1 MPETSSKSCYSR
13 ILDYTFMSV
22 KKMSGDY
29 KKLFKKRDFPVPLYD
44 IDLQLATDDELI
56 QLSRESGIGLSLEE
70 MKRVQEHFIEKGRNP
85 TDIELEALGQAWS
98 EHCCYK
104 SSKVILKEHVF
115 GIDAP
120 QNILVIS
127 EDAGVVEFDSEHAYV
142 VALES
147 HNHPSAIE
155 PYGGAATGI
164 GGIVRDVVCMGAQPV
179 AFIDPLFFGP
189 LDYPFGKLAKG
200 VRHPKYLF
208 SGVVA
213 GIRDYGNRIGIP
225 TTTGMVYFH
234 EGYVG
239 NCIVNVGCVGI
250 AKKEHIIRSRVKE
263 PGNLYV
269 LLGGRTGRDG
279 IHGVTFASAELTEV
293 SETESR
299 GAVQL
304 GDPITKEPTIHA
316 CLEANEK
323 GLLEGM
329 KDLGGGGLS
338 CVVGEM
344 ALAAGFGAEVQLTKV
359 PLKEEDM
366 SPWEIWVSE
375 SQERMMFAVKP
386 ENLDEVLYI
395 CKKWDVEANVV
406 GKVIPEKTL
415 RVLWGEEEIFEMD
428 LEFLTGGPV
437 YCRPYEI
444 SKRMEKIKESI
455 PPTPENLDDILLRLL
470 GTQNIANKEWVIRV
484 YDHTVRGNTVVTPL
498 QGKIGKQSHGDSAVI
513 KPLEHSFRG
522 MALTSDVNP
531 SLLEIDPY
539 WGACSIIDETCRNL
553 VAVGAQPH
561 SLADCLNF
569 GNPEKPSQLGDFYE
583 AVRGLGDCAKAL
595 GVPYVSGNVSFY
607 NESGRSAV
615 PPTPTILGVGI
626 VDDIRKCVTSDLKKK
641 GNPIY
646 LIGETKSELGGSA
659 YLSLVGGQSKTV
671 PKVDFNVLAKSI
683 RSLLAAIN
691 KGIIASC
698 HDLSDGG
705 LGVCISEMVLGG
717 DIGAKLDIANLA
729 EIRSDFKL
737 FSESNTRWI
746 VEVKRGKESEFE
758 EIMDVP
764 FFRIGTVGG
773 TKLIVK
779 DNDKSL
785 LDLDIG
791 KIRSAWNDTLWK
803 LMG

>member
-1 MPETSSKSCYSR
+1 
-13 ILDYTFMSV
+13 
-22 KKMSGDY
+22 MSGEDY
-29 KKLFKKRDFPVPLYD
+29 KKLFIKKDLGVPVFE
-44 IDLQLATDDELI
+44 IDLEKASDSELEE
-56 QLSRESGIGLSLEE
+56 LSFKSGIGLSLQE
-70 MKRVQEHFIEKGRNP
+70 MNRIRDHFKEKGRNP

-104 SSKVILKEHVF
+104 SSKVLLKEHVF
-115 GIDAP
+115 GIEAP

-127 EDAGVVEFDSEHAYV
+127 EDAGVVEFDDEHAYV

-164 GGIVRDVVCMGAQPV
+164 GGIVRDVVCMGAQPI

-189 LDYPFGKLAKG
+189 LDYPYEKLAKG
-200 VRHPKYLF
+200 VKHPKYLF

-250 AKKEHIIRSRVKE
+250 AKKGQIIRSRVKE

-279 IHGVTFASAELTEV
+279 IHGVTFASAELTEA
-293 SETESR
+293 SESESR

-304 GDPITKEPTIHA
+304 GDPITKEPTIHV
-316 CLEANEK
+316 CLEANDK
-323 GLLEGM
+323 GLLDGM

-344 ALAAGFGAEVQLTKV
+344 ALAAGFGAEVQLEKV

-386 ENLDEVLYI
+386 ENLDVVLYI
-395 CKKWDVEANVV
+395 CKKWDVEANVI
-406 GKVIPEKTL
+406 GKVIPEKIL
-415 RVLWGEEEIFEMD
+415 RVFWDGQKIFEMD

-444 SKRMEKIKESI
+444 KKIEEKILESI
-455 PPTPENLDDILLRLL
+455 PPEPKNLGEILLKLL
-470 GTQNIANKEWVIRV
+470 ASQNIANKEWVIRL
-484 YDHTVRGNTVVTPL
+484 YDHEVRGNTVIKPL
-498 QGKIGKQSHGDSAVI
+498 QGKIGKQSHGDAAVL
-513 KPLEHSFRG
+513 KPLEHSYRG

-531 SLLEIDPY
+531 SFMAIEPY

-553 VAVGAQPH
+553 VAVGANPH
-561 SLADCLNF
+561 SFADCLNF
-569 GNPEKPSQLGDFYE
+569 GNPEKPTQLGDFHE

-607 NESGRSAV
+607 NESGTSAV

-626 VDDIRKCVTSDLKKK
+626 IDDVRKCVTVDFKRK

-646 LIGETKSELGGSA
+646 LIGETKSEMGGSA
-659 YLSLVGGQSKTV
+659 YLNLLGGESAIV
-671 PKVDFNVLAKSI
+671 PRVDFEVLKSSI
-683 RSLLAAIN
+683 KSLLKVID
-691 KGIIASC
+691 KGLISAC
-698 HDLSDGG
+698 HDISDGG
-705 LGVCISEMVLGG
+705 LGVTIAEMCIGG
-717 DIGAKLDIANLA
+717 DVGAEVNISKIAELRRDI
-729 EIRSDFKL
+729 KL
-737 FSESNTRWI
+737 FSESNTRWL
-746 VEVKRGKESEFE
+746 VEVKEGKENEFR
-758 EIMDVP
+758 EIMVVP
-764 FFRIGTVGG
+764 HFRIGSVGG
-773 TKLIVK
+773 TRLII
-779 DNDKSL
+779 NDQEEILIDMDVSEVR
-785 LDLDIG
+785 
-791 KIRSAWNDTLWK
+791 RSWNDSIWK

>member
-1 MPETSSKSCYSR
+1 MRVAAMGDEGYKRLFTKVD
-13 ILDYTFMSV
+13 LDV
-22 KKMSGDY
+22 
-29 KKLFKKRDFPVPLYD
+29 PVYN
-44 IDLQLATDDELI
+44 IDLESASDSELE
-56 QLSRESGIGLSLEE
+56 QLSQESGIGLSLEE
-70 MKRVQEHFIEKGRNP
+70 MQNVRDHFKEKGRNP

-115 GIDAP
+115 GIEAP

-127 EDAGVVEFDSEHAYV
+127 EDAGVVEFDDDHAYV

-189 LDYPFGKLAKG
+189 LDYPYDKLAKG
-200 VRHPKYLF
+200 VKHPKYLF

-250 AKKEHIIRSRVKE
+250 AKKDHIIRSRVKE
-263 PGNLYV
+263 PGNVYV

-279 IHGVTFASAELTEV
+279 IHGVTFASAELTAA
-293 SETESR
+293 SEMESR

-304 GDPITKEPTIHA
+304 GDPITKEPTIHV

-323 GLLEGM
+323 GLLDGM

-344 ALAAGFGAEVQLTKV
+344 ALAAGFGAEVQLEKV

-375 SQERMMFAVKP
+375 SQERMMFAVNPK
-386 ENLDEVLYI
+386 NLDEVLYI
-395 CKKWDVEANVV
+395 CKKWDVEAKVI
-406 GKVIPEKTL
+406 GKVIPEKIL
-415 RVLWGEEEIFEMD
+415 RVFWGDKRIFEMD

-444 SKRMEKIKESI
+444 KKVKEEIEESI
-455 PPTPENLDDILLRLL
+455 PQEPDDVEDVLLRLL
-470 GTQNIANKEWVIRV
+470 SSQNIANKEWVIRV
-484 YDHTVRGNTVVTPL
+484 YDHTVRGNTILNPL
-498 QGKIGKQSHGDSAVI
+498 QGKIGRQSHGDAAVI
-513 KPLEHSFRG
+513 KPLEDSFQG
-522 MALTSDVNP
+522 MALSSDVNP
-531 SLLEIDPY
+531 SILEIDPY
-539 WGACSIIDETCRNL
+539 WGACSIIDENCRNL
-553 VAVGAQPH
+553 VAVGARPH
-561 SLADCLNF
+561 SFADCLNF
-569 GNPEKPSQLGDFYE
+569 GNPEKPAQLGDFYE
-583 AVRGLGDCAKAL
+583 AVRGLGDTAKAL
-595 GVPYVSGNVSFY
+595 GIPYVSGNVSFY
-607 NESGRSAV
+607 NESGTSAV

-626 VDDIRKCVTSDLKKK
+626 VDDVRSCVTVDFKEE

-659 YLSLVGGQSKTV
+659 YFKLLGGKSAVV
-671 PKVDFNVLAKSI
+671 PKVDFEILKKSI
-683 RSLLAAIN
+683 DTMLRVIE
-691 KGIIASC
+691 KGFVVSC

-705 LGVCISEMVLGG
+705 LAVCLAEMCIGG
-717 DIGAKLDIANLA
+717 DFGADIDISDIAD
-729 EIRSDFKL
+729 IRGDFKL
-737 FSESNTRWI
+737 FAESNTRWL
-746 VEVKRGKESEFE
+746 VEVKSENQSEFE
-758 EIMDVP
+758 ETMDVP
-764 FFRIGTVGG
+764 FFKIGRVDGSRLIITDKNN
-773 TKLIVK
+773 KLIDFDV
-779 DNDKSL
+779 SE
-785 LDLDIG
+785 
-791 KIRSAWNDTLWK
+791 IRRAWNDTLWNI
-803 LMG
+803 MG

>member
-1 MPETSSKSCYSR
+1 MGDE
-13 ILDYTFMSV
+13 DYKRLFV
-22 KKMSGDY
+22 KKD
-29 KKLFKKRDFPVPLYD
+29 LDVPVYE
-44 IDLQLATDDELI
+44 IDLEHATDKDLNA
-56 QLSRESGIGLSLEE
+56 LSLETGIGLSLEE
-70 MKRVQEHFIEKGRNP
+70 MQRIRDHFKEKGRIP

-127 EDAGVVEFDSEHAYV
+127 EDAGVVEFDDEHAYV

-189 LDYPFGKLAKG
+189 LDYEYEKLAKG
-200 VRHPKYLF
+200 VKHPKYLF

-250 AKKEHIIRSRVKE
+250 AKKDHIIRSRVKE
-263 PGNLYV
+263 PGNIYV

-293 SETESR
+293 SESESR

-304 GDPITKEPTIHA
+304 GDPITKEPTIHV

-323 GLLEGM
+323 GLLDGM

-344 ALAAGFGAEVQLTKV
+344 ALAAGFGAEVQLEKV
-359 PLKEEDM
+359 PLKEDDM

-395 CKKWDVEANVV
+395 CKKWDVEANVI
-406 GKVIPEKTL
+406 GKVIPEKML
-415 RVLWGEEEIFEMD
+415 RVFWDGQKIFEMD

-444 SKRMEKIKESI
+444 KKIEEKISESI
-455 PPTPENLDDILLRLL
+455 PPEPENLGEILLILL
-470 GTQNIANKEWVIRV
+470 ASQNIANKEWVIRV
-484 YDHTVRGNTVVTPL
+484 YDHTVRGNTILKPL
-498 QGKIGKQSHGDSAVI
+498 QGKIGKQSHGDSSVI
-513 KPLEHSFRG
+513 KPLDNSFRG

-531 SLLEIDPY
+531 SLLTIDPY
-539 WGACSIIDETCRNL
+539 WGACSVIDETCRNL
-553 VAVGAQPH
+553 VAIGARPH
-561 SLADCLNF
+561 SFADCLNF
-569 GNPEKPSQLGDFYE
+569 GNPEKPAQLGDFYE

-595 GVPYVSGNVSFY
+595 GIPYVSGNVSFY
-607 NESGRSAV
+607 NESGTSAV

-626 VDDIRKCVTSDLKKK
+626 VDDVRKCVTVDLKKE
-641 GNPIY
+641 GNPVF

-659 YLSLVGGQSKTV
+659 YLELMDGKSSIV
-671 PKVDFNVLAKSI
+671 PKVDFDLLKKSI
-683 RSLLAAIN
+683 DVLLKAIDN
-691 KGIIASC
+691 GLVVSC

-705 LGVCISEMVLGG
+705 LGVCMAEMCIGG
-717 DIGAKLDIANLA
+717 DIGAEIDISNIA
-729 EIRSDFKL
+729 ELRGDIKL
-737 FSESNTRWI
+737 FSESNTRWL
-746 VEVKRGKESEFE
+746 VEVKKGKENEFE
-758 EIMDVP
+758 EMMVVP
-764 FFRIGTVGG
+764 LFKIGSVGG
-773 TKLIVK
+773 KNLKITDQEKTLI
-779 DNDKSL
+779 
-785 LDLDIG
+785 DLNMDG
-791 KIRSAWNDTLWK
+791 VRKAWNDSLWK

>member
-1 MPETSSKSCYSR
+1 
-13 ILDYTFMSV
+13 
-22 KKMSGDY
+22 MSGEDY
-29 KKLFKKRDFPVPLYD
+29 KRLFIRKDLDVPVYE
-44 IDLQLATDDELI
+44 IDMEHATDEDLNA
-56 QLSRESGIGLSLEE
+56 LSLETGIGLSLEE
-70 MKRVQEHFIEKGRNP
+70 MQRIRDHFKEKGRNP
-85 TDIELEALGQAWS
+85 RDIELEALGQAWS

-120 QNILVIS
+120 QNILVIT
-127 EDAGVVEFDSEHAYV
+127 EDAGVVEFDDEHAYV

-189 LDYPFGKLAKG
+189 LDYEYEKLAKG
-200 VRHPKYLF
+200 VKHPKYLF

-250 AKKEHIIRSRVKE
+250 AKKDHIIRSRVKE
-263 PGNLYV
+263 PGNVYV

-293 SETESR
+293 SESESR

-304 GDPITKEPTIHA
+304 GDPITKEPTIHV

-323 GLLEGM
+323 GLLDGM

-344 ALAAGFGAEVQLTKV
+344 ALAAGFGAEVQLDKV

-366 SPWEIWVSE
+366 APWEIWVSE

-395 CKKWDVEANVV
+395 CKKWDVEANVI
-406 GKVIPEKTL
+406 GKVIPEKML
-415 RVLWGEEEIFEMD
+415 KVFWDGQKIFEMD

-444 SKRMEKIKESI
+444 KKVEEKIEEII
-455 PPTPENLDDILLRLL
+455 PPEPENLGEILLKLL
-470 GTQNIANKEWVIRV
+470 ASQNIANKEWVIRV
-484 YDHTVRGNTVVTPL
+484 YDHTVRGNTILKPL
-498 QGKIGKQSHGDSAVI
+498 QGKIGRQSHGDASVM
-513 KPLEHSFRG
+513 KPLDHSFRG

-531 SLLEIDPY
+531 SLLAIDPY
-539 WGACSIIDETCRNL
+539 WGACSVIDETCRNL
-553 VAVGAQPH
+553 VAVGARPH
-561 SLADCLNF
+561 SFADCLNF
-569 GNPEKPSQLGDFYE
+569 GNPEKPAQLGDFYE

-607 NESGRSAV
+607 NESGTSAV

-626 VDDIRKCVTSDLKKK
+626 VNDVRKCVTVDFKRE

-659 YLSLVGGQSKTV
+659 YLELRNGRSAIV
-671 PKVDFNVLAKSI
+671 PKVDFDLLKQSIDILLKVIDKSLI
-683 RSLLAAIN
+683 V
-691 KGIIASC
+691 SC

-705 LGVCISEMVLGG
+705 LGVTMTEMCIGG
-717 DIGAKLDIANLA
+717 DIGAEIDISNIADLRGD
-729 EIRSDFKL
+729 IKL
-737 FSESNTRWI
+737 FSESNTRWL
-746 VEVKRGKESEFE
+746 VEVKKGKENEFE
-758 EIMDVP
+758 EMMAVP
-764 FFRIGTVGG
+764 FFKIGSVVG
-773 TKLIVK
+773 THLKIIDQEKTLI
-779 DNDKSL
+779 
-785 LDLDIG
+785 DLDMDE
-791 KIRSAWNDTLWK
+791 IRKAWNDSLWK

>member
-1 MPETSSKSCYSR
+1 
-13 ILDYTFMSV
+13 
-22 KKMSGDY
+22 MSGEGY
-29 KKLFKKRDFPVPLYD
+29 KRLFIKKDLNAPVYE
-44 IDLQLATDDELI
+44 IDLRNATDSELVE
-56 QLSRESGIGLSLEE
+56 LSQNSGIGLSLEE
-70 MKRVQEHFIEKGRNP
+70 MKRVQDYFKEKERNP
-85 TDIELEALGQAWS
+85 TDIEIEALGQAWS

-127 EDAGVVEFDSEHAYV
+127 EDAGVVEFDEDHAYV

-189 LDYPFGKLAKG
+189 LDYPYEKLAKG
-200 VRHPKYLF
+200 VKHPKYLF

-279 IHGVTFASAELTEV
+279 IHGVTFASAELTEA
-293 SETESR
+293 SESESR

-304 GDPITKEPTIHA
+304 GDPITKEPTIHV

-344 ALAAGFGAEVQLTKV
+344 ALAAGFGAEVQLEKV

-375 SQERMMFAVKP
+375 SQERMMFAVNPK
-386 ENLDEVLYI
+386 NLDEVLYI
-395 CKKWDVEANVV
+395 CKKWDVEANVI
-406 GKVIPEKTL
+406 GRVIPEKLL
-415 RVLWGEEEIFEMD
+415 RVYWEGQKIFEME
-428 LEFLTGGPV
+428 LEFLTAGPV

-444 SKRMEKIKESI
+444 KKAGGKIEESI
-455 PPTPENLDDILLRLL
+455 PLEPDDLNEVILKLL
-470 GTQNIANKEWVIRV
+470 ASQNITNKEWVIRV
-484 YDHTVRGNTVVTPL
+484 YDHTVRGNTILKPL
-498 QGKIGKQSHGDSAVI
+498 QGKIGNQTHGDAAVM

-522 MALTSDVNP
+522 MAITSDVNP
-531 SLLEIDPY
+531 SLLVVDPY
-539 WGACSIIDETCRNL
+539 WGACSAIDETCRNL
-553 VAVGAQPH
+553 VAVGARPH
-561 SLADCLNF
+561 SFADCLNF
-569 GNPEKPSQLGDFYE
+569 GNPEKPTQLGDFYE

-607 NESGRSAV
+607 NESGTSAV

-626 VDDIRKCVTSDLKKK
+626 VDDVRKCITVDFKRE

-646 LIGETKSELGGSA
+646 LIGETESELGGSA
-659 YLSLVGGQSKTV
+659 YLKLMDGKSAIV
-671 PKVDFNVLAKSI
+671 PRVDFNLLKQSIDVLLNVIDKS
-683 RSLLAAIN
+683 LFV
-691 KGIIASC
+691 SC

-705 LGVCISEMVLGG
+705 LGVCIAEMCIGG
-717 DIGAKLDIANLA
+717 NIGAEIDISNIADL
-729 EIRSDFKL
+729 RSDIKL
-737 FSESNTRWI
+737 FSESNTRWL
-746 VEVKRGKESEFE
+746 VEVKKGNENEFE
-758 EIMDVP
+758 EMMGVP
-764 FFRIGTVGG
+764 FFKIGSVGG
-773 TKLIVK
+773 TNLKIIDKEKTLI
-779 DNDKSL
+779 
-785 LDLDIG
+785 DLDVDEV
-791 KIRSAWNDTLWK
+791 RSAWNDSLWK

>member
-1 MPETSSKSCYSR
+1 MRVKM
-13 ILDYTFMSV
+13 MSN
-22 KKMSGDY
+22 KDY
-29 KKLFKKRDFPVPLYD
+29 KRLFIKKDLDMPVYE
-44 IDLQLATDDELI
+44 IDLEHASDEDLNT
-56 QLSRESGIGLSLEE
+56 LSLETGIGLSLEE
-70 MKRVQEHFIEKGRNP
+70 MQRIRDYFKEKGRKP

-115 GIDAP
+115 GIEAP

-127 EDAGVVEFDSEHAYV
+127 EDAGVVEFDDEHAYV

-164 GGIVRDVVCMGAQPV
+164 GGIVRDVVCMGAQPI

-189 LDYPFGKLAKG
+189 LDYPYEKLAKG
-200 VRHPKYLF
+200 VKHPKYLF

-263 PGNLYV
+263 PGNIYV

-279 IHGVTFASAELTEV
+279 IHGVTFASAELTEA
-293 SETESR
+293 SESESR

-304 GDPITKEPTIHA
+304 GDPITKEPTIHV

-323 GLLEGM
+323 GLLDGM

-344 ALAAGFGAEVQLTKV
+344 ALAAGFGAEVQLEKV

-395 CKKWDVEANVV
+395 CKKWDVEANVL
-406 GKVIPEKTL
+406 GKVIPEKIL
-415 RVLWGEEEIFEMD
+415 RVYWGDKKIFEMD

-444 SKRMEKIKESI
+444 KKVEEKSEGSI
-455 PPTPENLDDILLRLL
+455 PPEPENQGDILLKLL
-470 GTQNIANKEWVIRV
+470 SLQNIANKEWVIRV
-484 YDHTVRGNTVVTPL
+484 YDHEVRGNTVVKPL
-498 QGKIGKQSHGDSAVI
+498 QGKIGRQSHGDAAVL
-513 KPLEHSFRG
+513 KPLEHSYRG

-531 SLLEIDPY
+531 SYMAIDPY
-539 WGACSIIDETCRNL
+539 WGACSVIDETCRNL
-553 VAVGAQPH
+553 VAVGAKPH
-561 SLADCLNF
+561 SFADCLNF
-569 GNPEKPSQLGDFYE
+569 GNPEKPPQLGDFYE
-583 AVRGLGDCAKAL
+583 AVRGLGDAAKAL
-595 GVPYVSGNVSFY
+595 GIPYVSGNVSFY
-607 NESGRSAV
+607 NESGTGAV

-626 VDDIRKCVTSDLKKK
+626 VNDIRKCVTVDFKRED
-641 GNPIY
+641 NPIY

-659 YLSLVGGQSKTV
+659 YLELIDGRSTKV
-671 PKVDFNVLAKSI
+671 PRVDFDLLKQSIDVLLKVI
-683 RSLLAAIN
+683 DKNLVV
-691 KGIIASC
+691 SC

-705 LGVCISEMVLGG
+705 LGVAMAEMCIGG
-717 DIGAKLDIANLA
+717 DTGA
-729 EIRSDFKL
+729 EIDISKIAELRSDIKL
-737 FSESNTRWI
+737 FSESNTRWL
-746 VEVKRGKESEFE
+746 VEVKKEKENKFE
-758 EIMDVP
+758 EMMVVP
-764 FFRIGTVGG
+764 FFKIGTVKG
-773 TKLIVK
+773 THLKIIDQEKTLI
-779 DNDKSL
+779 
-785 LDLDIG
+785 DLDVG
-791 KIRSAWNDTLWK
+791 EVRRAWNDALWK

>member
-1 MPETSSKSCYSR
+1 
-13 ILDYTFMSV
+13 MSV
-22 KKMSGDY
+22 QEMSGDY
-29 KKLFKKRDFPVPLYD
+29 KDLFTKRDLSVPLYD
-44 IDLQLATDDELI
+44 IDLEHATDEELI
-56 QLSRESGIGLSLEE
+56 QLSQDSGIGLSLEE
-70 MKRVQEHFIEKGRNP
+70 MKNVQDHFKEKGRNP

-189 LDYPFGKLAKG
+189 LDYPFEKLAKG

-250 AKKEHIIRSRVKE
+250 AKKDHIIRSRVKE

-279 IHGVTFASAELTEV
+279 IHGVTFASAELTEI

-304 GDPITKEPTIHA
+304 GDPITKEPTIHV

-323 GLLEGM
+323 GLLDGM

-344 ALAAGFGAEVQLTKV
+344 ALAAGFGAEVQLEKV

-366 SPWEIWVSE
+366 APWEIWVSE

-395 CKKWDVEANVV
+395 CKKWDVEANVI
-406 GKVIPEKTL
+406 GNVIPEKTL
-415 RVLWGEEEIFEMD
+415 RVFWEDEKIFEMD

-444 SKRMEKIKESI
+444 AKVEERIEESI
-455 PPTPENLDDILLRLL
+455 PAEPENSGDILLKLL

-484 YDHTVRGNTVVTPL
+484 YDHTVRGNTILKPM
-498 QGKIGKQSHGDSAVI
+498 QGKIGKQSHGDSAVM
-513 KPLEHSFRG
+513 KPLEYSFRG

-553 VAVGAQPH
+553 VAVGARPH
-561 SLADCLNF
+561 SFADCLNF
-569 GNPEKPSQLGDFYE
+569 GNPEKPAQLGDFYE

-595 GVPYVSGNVSFY
+595 GIPYVSGNVSFY
-607 NESGRSAV
+607 NESGTSAV

-626 VDDIRKCVTSDLKKK
+626 VEDIRKCVTVDFKKE

-646 LIGETKSELGGSA
+646 LVGETKSELGGSA
-659 YLSLVGGQSKTV
+659 YFSLVGGKSAAV
-671 PKVDFNVLAKSI
+671 PKVDFEVLSKSI
-683 RSLLAAIN
+683 GSLLAVID
-691 KGIIASC
+691 KGTVASC

-705 LGVCISEMVLGG
+705 LAVGISEMMIGG
-717 DIGAKLDIANLA
+717 DIGAEIDISNIA

-737 FSESNTRWI
+737 FSESNTRWL
-746 VEVKRGKESEFE
+746 VEVKKGKEPEFE
-758 EIMDVP
+758 KIIDVP
-764 FFRIGTVGG
+764 FFKIGIVGG
-773 TKLIVK
+773 DRLKVMDKDKTLI
-779 DNDKSL
+779 N
-785 LDLDIG
+785 LDIE

>member
-1 MPETSSKSCYSR
+1 MGDEGYRRLFTKVD
-13 ILDYTFMSV
+13 LDV
-22 KKMSGDY
+22 
-29 KKLFKKRDFPVPLYD
+29 PVYD
-44 IDLQLATDDELI
+44 IDLENASDSELE
-56 QLSRESGIGLSLEE
+56 QLSQESGIGLSLEE
-70 MKRVQEHFIEKGRNP
+70 MQRVRDHFKEKERNP

-115 GIDAP
+115 GIEAS

-127 EDAGVVEFDSEHAYV
+127 EDAGVVEFDDEHAYV

-189 LDYPFGKLAKG
+189 LDYPYEKLAKG
-200 VRHPKYLF
+200 VKHPKYLF

-250 AKKEHIIRSRVKE
+250 AKKDHIIRSRVKE
-263 PGNLYV
+263 PGNVYV

-279 IHGVTFASAELTEV
+279 IHGVTFASAELTAA
-293 SETESR
+293 SEMESR

-304 GDPITKEPTIHA
+304 GDPITKEPTIHV

-323 GLLEGM
+323 GLLDGM

-344 ALAAGFGAEVQLTKV
+344 ALAAGFGAEVQLEKV

-375 SQERMMFAVKP
+375 SQERMMFAVNPK
-386 ENLDEVLYI
+386 NLEEVLYI
-395 CKKWDVEANVV
+395 CKKWDVEANDR

-415 RVLWGEEEIFEMD
+415 RVFWGDKKIFEMD

-444 SKRMEKIKESI
+444 KKAKEKIEESI
-455 PPTPENLDDILLRLL
+455 PQEPDDVEDVLLRLL
-470 GTQNIANKEWVIRV
+470 SSQNIANKEWVIRV
-484 YDHTVRGNTVVTPL
+484 YDHTVRGNTILKPL
-498 QGKIGKQSHGDSAVI
+498 QGKIGRQSHGDAAVM

-522 MALTSDVNP
+522 MALSSDVNP
-531 SLLEIDPY
+531 SFLEIDPY
-539 WGACSIIDETCRNL
+539 WGACSIIDENCRNL
-553 VAVGAQPH
+553 VAVGARPH
-561 SLADCLNF
+561 SFADCLNF
-569 GNPEKPSQLGDFYE
+569 GNPEKPTQLGDFYE
-583 AVRGLGDCAKAL
+583 AVRGLGDTAKAL
-595 GVPYVSGNVSFY
+595 GIPYVSGNVSFY
-607 NESGRSAV
+607 NEAGTSAV

-626 VDDIRKCVTSDLKKK
+626 VNDIRSCVTVDFKKE

-646 LIGETKSELGGSA
+646 LIGETKPELGGSA
-659 YLSLVGGQSKTV
+659 YFKLLGGKSAVV
-671 PKVDFNVLAKSI
+671 PKVDFDLLKKSI
-683 RSLLAAIN
+683 DSMLRVDE
-691 KGIIASC
+691 KGFVASC

-705 LGVCISEMVLGG
+705 LAVSLAEMCIGG
-717 DIGAKLDIANLA
+717 DFGADIDITTIGDI
-729 EIRSDFKL
+729 RGDFKL

-746 VEVKRGKESEFE
+746 VEVKKEDQSEFE
-758 EIMDVP
+758 VAMDVP
-764 FFRIGTVGG
+764 IFNIGKVGG
-773 TKLIVK
+773 SRLIVTDKINKLIDFDV
-779 DNDKSL
+779 SE
-785 LDLDIG
+785 
-791 KIRSAWNDTLWK
+791 IRRAWNDTLWSI
-803 LMG
+803 MG